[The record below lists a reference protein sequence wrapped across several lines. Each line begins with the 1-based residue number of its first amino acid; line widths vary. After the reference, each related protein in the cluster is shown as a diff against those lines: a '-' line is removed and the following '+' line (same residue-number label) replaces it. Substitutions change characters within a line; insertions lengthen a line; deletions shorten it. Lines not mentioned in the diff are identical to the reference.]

1 MQEIEVFNIE
11 GKPVSKMQAPKAFE
25 TEQRKWLVDRA
36 VAAEASLKLQPQGHY
51 VLAGMQTTAAYFGAM
66 GSYRSGRHVGR
77 AIRPREK
84 LGGGSLG
91 RVRRIP
97 SSVSGKRAHPHMV
110 EKTLVERLNNREY
123 ANALKSAI
131 AMAVK
136 PNAGKPTVFDGIANI
151 SKTKDFIKFLEA
163 NKLYSVIESARAKTI
178 RSLRNTRSKQQHKML
193 VVTSDEE
200 GTFKASRNVKGVTTC
215 TLSELQVSKLAPGGN
230 PVNTV
235 LWSASALKSLD
246 AAVEKAVLIKKGAK
260 NVSA

>member
-66 GSYRSGRHVGR
+66 GSYRAGRHVGR

-97 SSVSGKRAHPHMV
+97 PSLLAGPS
-110 EKTLVERLNNREY
+110 LQRLLSCPAGPYNRC
-123 ANALKSAI
+123 
-131 AMAVK
+131 
-136 PNAGKPTVFDGIANI
+136 
-151 SKTKDFIKFLEA
+151 LE
-163 NKLYSVIESARAKTI
+163 L
-178 RSLRNTRSKQQHKML
+178 L
-193 VVTSDEE
+193 
-200 GTFKASRNVKGVTTC
+200 
-215 TLSELQVSKLAPGGN
+215 
-230 PVNTV
+230 
-235 LWSASALKSLD
+235 SALK
-246 AAVEKAVLIKKGAK
+246 AAEA
-260 NVSA
+260 